1 MRACEGTSGP
11 SAGAPEPPK
20 AVSRLLDAGS
30 ATPESA
36 HPAPTH
42 SRRLETPSTALRSH
56 RAVAGSRACLSLVTL
71 AVLGALT
78 GTGAARAQEEHAEAR
93 ARMVEEQ
100 IVARGVRQAEVLEA
114 MEEVPRHLFV
124 PDHLRDQAYDDRPL
138 PIAYDQTISQPYMVA
153 LMTELLDLSGDEKV
167 LEIGTGSGYH
177 SAVLSRV
184 ADEVYS
190 IEIIEPLSRRADVRL
205 RHLGYGNVH
214 LKVGDG
220 YGGWPTYAP
229 FDAIILTAAPPRLPQ
244 PLLDQLKVGGRM
256 VVPVGD
262 YFQDLSLII
271 KNEDGTFTN
280 RRIAPV
286 RFVPMTG
293 EVQEKKT
300 KNGEGS

>member
-1 MRACEGTSGP
+1 MASLRGVQVSG
-11 SAGAPEPPK
+11 
-20 AVSRLLDAGS
+20 VW
-30 ATPESA
+30 
-36 HPAPTH
+36 
-42 SRRLETPSTALRSH
+42 
-56 RAVAGSRACLSLVTL
+56 VVL
-71 AVLGALT
+71 AALGALA
-78 GTGAARAQEEHAEAR
+78 GAGAAPAQDDRAEAR

-100 IVARGVRQAEVLEA
+100 IAARGVRQPEVLEA
-114 MEEVPRHLFV
+114 LREVPRHLFV
-124 PDHLRDQAYDDRPL
+124 PDRLRDQAYEDRPL
-138 PIAYDQTISQPYMVA
+138 PIEYDQTISQPYMVA
-153 LMTELLDLSGDEKV
+153 LMTELLELSGEEKV

-190 IEIIEPLSRRADVRL
+190 IEIIEHLAHRAEVRL

-214 LKVGDG
+214 IKVGDG
-220 YGGWPTYAP
+220 YGGWPAYAP

-262 YFQDLSLII
+262 YFQDLSLIT
-271 KNEDGTFTN
+271 KNPDGTFTN

-293 EVQEKKT
+293 EVQEKT
-300 KNGEGS
+300 ENGDGP